1 MIENDEQWAEQNQ
14 LESMSTDLNCGLPLW
29 STHIAIEIHQFQY
42 EMYHKR
48 A

>member
-1 MIENDEQWAEQNQ
+1 MNNGQNRTK
-14 LESMSTDLNCGLPLW
+14 LESMSTDLNCGLPLR
-29 STHIAIEIHQFQY
+29 STHIAIEMHQFQY